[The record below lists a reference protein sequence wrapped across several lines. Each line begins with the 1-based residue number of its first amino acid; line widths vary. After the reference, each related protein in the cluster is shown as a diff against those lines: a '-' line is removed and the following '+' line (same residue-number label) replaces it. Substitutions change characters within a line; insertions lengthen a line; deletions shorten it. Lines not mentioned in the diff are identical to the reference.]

1 MYPSK
6 VPAPSLREERGLGQV
21 PSLSGNQRGEAS
33 SQHGAGGP
41 MGPRCLK
48 PWMAPEYGRELATAI
63 PAEVETSPHTAGLP
77 APRSPW
83 HRGVQML
90 LPLPPQSPAAPTPI
104 RDSSVRLH
112 QQPEGPKTGGQGD
125 GTPCS
130 CSSFLQLLP
139 EAMEK
144 EQCLKNRVVPR
155 TPCRQ
160 PPCSP
165 ASGITSPAGE
175 DRAGS
180 PPSLEHR
187 HLAGAWPQGAVAR
200 RPPQTH
206 AQCLAKVRP
215 RCQASNPARGR
226 ARCGPTQPCVAS
238 PGTVGTRK
246 SCWKRTSLSRLGQRA
261 PAPASPALHPNREG
275 SEAWWRESGW
285 ELGCSA
291 PLTGVLRGK
300 SGARMLGF
308 PSWLCGNLWGQSKA
322 MSFLLL

>member
-1 MYPSK
+1 MGH
-6 VPAPSLREERGLGQV
+6 PA
-21 PSLSGNQRGEAS
+21 
-33 SQHGAGGP
+33 
-41 MGPRCLK
+41 
-48 PWMAPEYGRELATAI
+48 LAA
-63 PAEVETSPHTAGLP
+63 L
-77 APRSPW
+77 
-83 HRGVQML
+83 
-90 LPLPPQSPAAPTPI
+90 
-104 RDSSVRLH
+104 
-112 QQPEGPKTGGQGD
+112 
-125 GTPCS
+125 
-130 CSSFLQLLP
+130 FLQLLL

-144 EQCLKNRVVPR
+144 QQCLKNRVVPR

-238 PGTVGTRK
+238 PGTGNQKVLLEEDEPQQVGAAGAC
-246 SCWKRTSLSRLGQRA
+246 SCLTCIA
-261 PAPASPALHPNREG
+261 PQREG
-275 SEAWWRESGW
+275 SEAWRRESGW

-291 PLTGVLRGK
+291 PLTGVLGGNRVPGC
-300 SGARMLGF
+300 LGSLPGF
-308 PSWLCGNLWGQSKA
+308 VEIFGVKA
-322 MSFLLL
+322 KQCRFSFCDGEDRQRV